1 MVLEHAIIDVKPGTA
16 EQFEEALARARPI
29 IAACHGFIS
38 LGLHRGVETP
48 DRFVLL
54 VEWETL
60 DDHVV
65 GFRQSDAFVQW
76 RALIGPYFE
85 SPPVVDHLAAVDL
98 AAGTG

>member
-1 MVLEHAIIDVKPGTA
+1 MVLEHAVIDVKPGTA
-16 EQFEEALARARPI
+16 EQFEEALARARPV
-29 IAACHGFIS
+29 IAASHGFIS
-38 LGLHRGVETP
+38 LGLHRGVESP

-60 DDHVV
+60 DDHLV

-85 SPPVVDHLAAVDL
+85 SLPVVDHLTAVDL
-98 AAGTG
+98 AGASS